1 MNHDVTG
8 DFDPKKQ
15 KEKPSDWMAQIKN
28 GILNNHAVGVY
39 GIRSL
44 SAVWNQGVSLV
55 WNQSEGEYTLARDA
69 IRLRQ
74 YHAPYG

>member
-1 MNHDVTG
+1 
-8 DFDPKKQ
+8 
-15 KEKPSDWMAQIKN
+15 MAPIKN
-28 GILNNHAVGVY
+28 AILNNHTEGVY

-55 WNQSEGEYTLARDA
+55 WNQSEGKYTLARDA

-74 YHAPYG
+74 YHAPCG